1 MIFFNKKAQEKE
13 KQNETSVIEDKTLIL
28 LLDNPKAGIISYLSQ
43 LGIEVKSLHTDVETL
58 NMSLLSYT
66 TEDKCRVVVVDSGTG
81 KFTSKE
87 AEYNL
92 YGLIDLL
99 NPSIFSL
106 TVLSTNKSFF
116 KFVKNTVNNINTSSE
131 TALNVDY
138 VPYETIKTLVDT
150 LKSYPERYMEK
161 GAEDTV
167 IAEPLKYKGKFIG
180 YYDRLPLSFS
190 DFSTLKDITL
200 QDTSDTRDIQNS
212 IRAFKVVI

>member
-13 KQNETSVIEDKTLIL
+13 IQNETSVIEDKTLIL

-43 LGIEVKSLHTDVETL
+43 LGIDIKSLHTDVETL

-99 NPSIFSL
+99 NPSIFNL

-150 LKSYPERYMEK
+150 LKSYPERYIEK

>member
-106 TVLSTNKSFF
+106 TVFSTSKSFF

>member
-92 YGLIDLL
+92 YCLIDLL

-138 VPYETIKTLVDT
+138 VQYETIKTLVDT

>member
-92 YGLIDLL
+92 YGLVDLL

-106 TVLSTNKSFF
+106 TVFSTSKSFF

>member
-1 MIFFNKKAQEKE
+1 MIFFNRKAQEKE

>member
-150 LKSYPERYMEK
+150 LKSYPERYIEK
-161 GAEDTV
+161 GADDTV

>member
-106 TVLSTNKSFF
+106 TVFSTSKSFF

-138 VPYETIKTLVDT
+138 VQYETIKTLVDT

>member
-13 KQNETSVIEDKTLIL
+13 KKNETSVIEDKTLIL

-106 TVLSTNKSFF
+106 TVFFTNKSFF
-116 KFVKNTVNNINTSSE
+116 KFVKNTVNSINTSSE

-138 VPYETIKTLVDT
+138 VQYETIKTLVDT

>member
-13 KQNETSVIEDKTLIL
+13 KQSETSVIEDKTLIL

>member
-92 YGLIDLL
+92 YGLVDLL

-138 VPYETIKTLVDT
+138 VQYEAIKTLVDT

>member
-106 TVLSTNKSFF
+106 TVFSTNKSFF

>member
-43 LGIEVKSLHTDVETL
+43 LDIEVKSLHTDVETL

-138 VPYETIKTLVDT
+138 VQYETIKTLVDT

>member
-106 TVLSTNKSFF
+106 TVLYTNKSFF

-138 VPYETIKTLVDT
+138 VQYETIKTLVDT

>member
-43 LGIEVKSLHTDVETL
+43 LGIEVKFLHTDVETL

>member
-13 KQNETSVIEDKTLIL
+13 KQNEIVIEDKTLIL

-116 KFVKNTVNNINTSSE
+116 KLVKNTVNNINTSSE

-138 VPYETIKTLVDT
+138 VQYETIKTLVDT

>member
-43 LGIEVKSLHTDVETL
+43 IGIDVKSLHTDVETL

-66 TEDKCRVVVVDSGTG
+66 TEDKCRVVVLDSGTG

-116 KFVKNTVNNINTSSE
+116 KFVKNTVNNISTSSE

-138 VPYETIKTLVDT
+138 VQYETIKTLVDT

-167 IAEPLKYKGKFIG
+167 IAEPLKCKGKFIG

>member
-13 KQNETSVIEDKTLIL
+13 KQNETSVIENKTLIL

>member
-13 KQNETSVIEDKTLIL
+13 KQNENSVIEDKTLIL

-92 YGLIDLL
+92 YGLVDLL

-116 KFVKNTVNNINTSSE
+116 KFVKNTVNSINTSSE
-131 TALNVDY
+131 TVLNVDY

>member
-1 MIFFNKKAQEKE
+1 MIFFNRKAQEKE

-161 GAEDTV
+161 GAEDTI

-200 QDTSDTRDIQNS
+200 QETSDTRDIQNS

>member
-43 LGIEVKSLHTDVETL
+43 LGIEVKFLHTDVETL

-81 KFTSKE
+81 KFSSKE

>member
-13 KQNETSVIEDKTLIL
+13 KQNETSVIENKTLIL

-131 TALNVDY
+131 TALNVDC
-138 VPYETIKTLVDT
+138 VTYETIKTLVDT

-180 YYDRLPLSFS
+180 YYDRFPLSFS

>member
-106 TVLSTNKSFF
+106 TVFSTNKSFF
-116 KFVKNTVNNINTSSE
+116 KFVKNTVNSINTSSE

-138 VPYETIKTLVDT
+138 VQYETIKTLVDT

>member
-1 MIFFNKKAQEKE
+1 MIFFNKKAQEEE
-13 KQNETSVIEDKTLIL
+13 KQNETFVIEDKTLIL

-106 TVLSTNKSFF
+106 TVFSTSKSFF
-116 KFVKNTVNNINTSSE
+116 KFVKNTVNNINISSE

>member
-13 KQNETSVIEDKTLIL
+13 KQNETSVIEDKTLII

-66 TEDKCRVVVVDSGTG
+66 TEGKCRVVVVDSGTG

>member
-106 TVLSTNKSFF
+106 TVLFTNKSFF

>member
-150 LKSYPERYMEK
+150 LKSYSERYMEK